1 MSFPGPPGIAQVRME
16 SRSRRQRKL
25 CGVRVLLP
33 GRSPACL
40 WELSPENRQASAE
53 RAAQMLARVAS
64 EREAVPR
71 ADGPREEGRRE
82 RKLRKRSEK
91 PLKCEESPLQE
102 TGVQLELRGFSNS
115 SKPRYPREG

>member
-1 MSFPGPPGIAQVRME
+1 
-16 SRSRRQRKL
+16 
-25 CGVRVLLP
+25 
-33 GRSPACL
+33 
-40 WELSPENRQASAE
+40 
-53 RAAQMLARVAS
+53 MLARVAS

-102 TGVQLELRGFSNS
+102 TGVQLELRGFSHS
-115 SKPRYPREG
+115 SKPRYHQEGYLHCDHCSPSTPAPHPQFLVKRVWG

>member
-1 MSFPGPPGIAQVRME
+1 M
-16 SRSRRQRKL
+16 
-25 CGVRVLLP
+25 LLP

-40 WELSPENRQASAE
+40 GELSPENRQASAE

-71 ADGPREEGRRE
+71 ADGPREEGRPE

-102 TGVQLELRGFSNS
+102 TGVHRCWRLPGGPRSGRGVSR
-115 SKPRYPREG
+115 PGRPGAP